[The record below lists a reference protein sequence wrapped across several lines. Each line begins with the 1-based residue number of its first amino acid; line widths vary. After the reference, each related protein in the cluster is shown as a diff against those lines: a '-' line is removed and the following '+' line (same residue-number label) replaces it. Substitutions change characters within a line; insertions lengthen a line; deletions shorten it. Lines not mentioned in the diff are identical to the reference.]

1 MFDSNYFQPYI
12 VQLNRETNLSALN
25 LIFRRFIMFALL
37 AGAVAIKR
45 RFCGVKGTVV
55 AGVEPAPI
63 DPVETLKGQLRTNIM
78 ERYGVVHLEE
88 VPPMEPIEV
97 VLPPSLNIAEMA
109 QKRGQLKGVTTIDV
123 HHRAVLKVPADDPQ
137 AISDAIL
144 HSRHHDVE
152 LEIVKGVDVQVIP
165 DDHPVDETPVA
176 AEIVVSGPRAALLSE
191 AARECL
197 GDLTYTD
204 QLEAPLELEVQ
215 EFEKADL
222 RFWDNFFARI
232 AQKSH
237 ILDQLDDAHLLSLKD
252 KYSKGYHPIREMGTE
267 VYGIVHV
274 TKNSMNALY
283 LTDREAGTFRTVTQ
297 TKRFNEATEV
307 GVLEAKAFLNGR
319 Y

>member
-1 MFDSNYFQPYI
+1 
-12 VQLNRETNLSALN
+12 
-25 LIFRRFIMFALL
+25 MFALL

-88 VPPMEPIEV
+88 VPQMEPIEV
-97 VLPPSLNIAEMA
+97 VLPPNLNIAEMA

-123 HHRAVLKVPADDPQ
+123 HHRAVIKEPV
-137 AISDAIL
+137 
-144 HSRHHDVE
+144 

-165 DDHPVDETPVA
+165 DDHPIDETPVA
-176 AEIVVSGPRAALLSE
+176 AEIIIATGLTPEAREFLGDELSDALEAPLLSD
-191 AARECL
+191 AARAGL
-197 GDLTYTD
+197 DLVYSD
-204 QLEAPLELEVQ
+204 QLEAPIELDVQ

-283 LTDREAGTFRTVTQ
+283 LTDRESGTFRTVTQ